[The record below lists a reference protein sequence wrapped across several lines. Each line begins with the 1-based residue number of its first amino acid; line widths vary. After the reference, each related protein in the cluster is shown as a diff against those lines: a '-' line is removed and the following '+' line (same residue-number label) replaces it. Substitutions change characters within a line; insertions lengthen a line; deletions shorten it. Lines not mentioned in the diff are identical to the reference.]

1 MRKTVFTVCI
11 SLIVVA
17 SVSLLITGT
26 FATMSTEAL
35 QRDTTQHSVDSPQPL
50 LTNQTTAADDS
61 SDDMETSTS
70 HSEPGESGLIAEETS
85 SIDIANEEAINVS
98 DEPAII
104 GEEIGY
110 TLQMSESNH
119 HVIKGSATST
129 IGDIQFDSKLL
140 PSNEVKLTLHLKE
153 AEGKPLEFTA
163 YFDLANFVMEL
174 DGGNSVL
181 DEEHKELLRTS
192 SARLTAELIEQ
203 FEGYDVP
210 EHGFMLIQMLS
221 YWSNSP
227 KGFVHE
233 KHVAVSR

>member
-1 MRKTVFTVCI
+1 
-11 SLIVVA
+11 
-17 SVSLLITGT
+17 
-26 FATMSTEAL
+26 
-35 QRDTTQHSVDSPQPL
+35 
-50 LTNQTTAADDS
+50 
-61 SDDMETSTS
+61 
-70 HSEPGESGLIAEETS
+70 
-85 SIDIANEEAINVS
+85 
-98 DEPAII
+98 
-104 GEEIGY
+104 
-110 TLQMSESNH
+110 
-119 HVIKGSATST
+119 
-129 IGDIQFDSKLL
+129 
-140 PSNEVKLTLHLKE
+140 
-153 AEGKPLEFTA
+153 
-163 YFDLANFVMEL
+163 MEL